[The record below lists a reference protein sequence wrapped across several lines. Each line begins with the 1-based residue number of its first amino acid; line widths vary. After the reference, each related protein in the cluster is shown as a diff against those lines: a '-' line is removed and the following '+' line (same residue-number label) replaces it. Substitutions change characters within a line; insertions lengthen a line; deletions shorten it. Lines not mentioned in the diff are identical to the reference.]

1 MKAQKRVA
9 DRKSK
14 NEGRKERTSEMLA
27 SPEPAK
33 KKQKMQWVDVLEGQE
48 KLKACE
54 SIRNKMMQDLSFL
67 QQVQL
72 CHKVAQLQLSLQEAR
87 KLDLV
92 AWAHARTSTETNTV
106 LRFLCSKLL
115 QQWRQKVEKIWQFRD
130 PLSPVCKSH
139 LIVSKSRFQV

>member
-14 NEGRKERTSEMLA
+14 NEGRKERTSERLA

-67 QQVQL
+67 QKVQL

-115 QQWRQKVEKIWQFRD
+115 QQWR
-130 PLSPVCKSH
+130 
-139 LIVSKSRFQV
+139 